1 MNEHG
6 GFGLVAKRREKMKG
20 TPMHGSRK
28 RDGVGTTHTCNIAAY
43 EIKGDFPALLNV
55 VGDPWE
61 QICFAQGTVMVCHFL
76 AELAQIPGLV
86 VTRRAVA

>member
-1 MNEHG
+1 MEVENEM
-6 GFGLVAKRREKMKG
+6 GLARLIHA
-20 TPMHGSRK
+20 T
-28 RDGVGTTHTCNIAAY
+28 IAAY